1 MPKNTEKRKIPE
13 RIKRQ
18 LRQEANFG
26 CCKCGNP
33 IIEYHHIKMWSKVET
48 HHHEDMM
55 VLCPTCHHS
64 IESYPEIYQQKLK
77 ANPYN
82 KDNTNPS
89 GKIIIA
95 QSFCAID
102 TGSIFLIGDG
112 PVVRSKNVN
121 YIEVYCNEDDMLEIS
136 LQLFNENNENV
147 IKVVRNEWVTGNAQ
161 LWDLEFI
168 SASKVLKIKEKKG
181 LTNLEI
187 NVKNIP
193 VTIKGELWIDGKPL
207 KLASNGIT
215 YNNISL
221 LTTNETSE
229 KFGIWHFNQDAY
241 SFRFAKNIDGKIGPC
256 IETRTYESNTIC
268 FNGDTYYSG
277 CVIDLSE
284 DGALRLTPKQ
294 TPYEIQTNVALK
306 KDHAERLLI
315 NSIKSIE
322 FFQKN
327 ITEVSDFNKMNPYMI
342 GMEVHEKSIASFN
355 FWLKLARYYAR
366 VNEQE
371 KAILTF
377 QKTINLFDSDDVRTS
392 LKLANINFEF
402 SKYLIHIGKKSLSK
416 NYFKSAV
423 DLFYKNSFD
432 LPYRV
437 HDFGK
442 KIASGS
448 ECFCGSNKKYS
459 ECHYDL
465 TKIKNYK
472 TKTRKIEFK
481 NIKEESRISLFILKE
496 HSNKWDITIE
506 DYVNF
511 YEMLSSE
518 VKSGTHTVNFKSDR
532 DIAMLLRIDSY
543 GLMPKITEF
552 ILRENDIYIF

>member
-1 MPKNTEKRKIPE
+1 MINFYSNMSKNTEKRKIPE
-13 RIKRQ
+13 GIKRQ

-64 IESYPEIYQQKLK
+64 IESYPEAYQQKLK

-82 KDNTNPS
+82 KENTNQS
-89 GKIIIA
+89 GRIIIA

-136 LQLFNENNENV
+136 LQLFNEKNENL
-147 IKVVRNEWVTGNAQ
+147 IRVVKNEWVTGNAQ
-161 LWDLEFI
+161 LWDIEFI

-181 LTNLEI
+181 FTNLEI
-187 NVKNIP
+187 NAKNTP

-207 KLASNGIT
+207 KLNSNGIT

-221 LTTNETSE
+221 LTTNKTSD

-241 SFRFAKNIDGKIGPC
+241 SFRFAKNTDGRIGPC

-294 TPYEIQTNVALK
+294 TPYEMQSNVSLK
-306 KDHAERLLI
+306 KI
-315 NSIKSIE
+315 MPN
-322 FFQKN
+322 
-327 ITEVSDFNKMNPYMI
+327 
-342 GMEVHEKSIASFN
+342 
-355 FWLKLARYYAR
+355 
-366 VNEQE
+366 
-371 KAILTF
+371 
-377 QKTINLFDSDDVRTS
+377 
-392 LKLANINFEF
+392 
-402 SKYLIHIGKKSLSK
+402 
-416 NYFKSAV
+416 
-423 DLFYKNSFD
+423 
-432 LPYRV
+432 
-437 HDFGK
+437 
-442 KIASGS
+442 
-448 ECFCGSNKKYS
+448 
-459 ECHYDL
+459 
-465 TKIKNYK
+465 
-472 TKTRKIEFK
+472 
-481 NIKEESRISLFILKE
+481 
-496 HSNKWDITIE
+496 
-506 DYVNF
+506 DY
-511 YEMLSSE
+511 
-518 VKSGTHTVNFKSDR
+518 
-532 DIAMLLRIDSY
+532 
-543 GLMPKITEF
+543 
-552 ILRENDIYIF
+552 